1 MIGMAPKAPRI
12 GNAARHLLPAGI
24 LLLATLL
31 CAQSAWAIRVKDIAF
46 LRGAREN
53 QLIGYGLV
61 VGLDGTG
68 DSEDSLLA
76 RKPLQNALERM
87 AINLSPK
94 DIKGRSIAGVLVT
107 ATLPPFAK
115 AGSRLDV
122 TVDALGDAVSLRGGT
137 LMLTLLDG
145 PNNVV
150 YGTAQ
155 GPITGIPKG
164 IERTENQ
171 AIPAAIAAQAQA
183 QALQQQQQAQSLVDP
198 RSSLVPTK
206 GFVIRG
212 ALVEREINLNLNTR
226 SRLFINLKE
235 SDFTTAFRLA
245 KMINREIGDGSARA
259 KDAGTVEVSIPE
271 SYLGQ
276 TVELMSK
283 IENLDIQPDSVA
295 RVVVDERTGAI
306 VMGQNVRISPIAIS
320 HGNLQIRIG
329 NVGQAPA
336 APGAPGAPGAPA
348 QPAAAAAAA
357 AAVQGQPAPGTPGEL
372 PALALAEA
380 PAMVLFKGEVDL
392 KEVVDGLNK
401 IGASTQD
408 LVQVLKIIKTAGA
421 LHADLEIR

>member
-1 MIGMAPKAPRI
+1 MDRKAHRI
-12 GNAARHLLPAGI
+12 GTVLRQLLPAGL
-24 LLLATLL
+24 LLLALL
-31 CAQSAWAIRVKDIAF
+31 LAAAPAWAIRVKDIAF
-46 LRGAREN
+46 LRGARDN

-68 DSEDSLLA
+68 DSPDSLLA

-94 DIKGRSIAGVLVT
+94 DIKGRAIAGVLVT

-115 AGSRLDV
+115 SGTRLDV
-122 TVDALGDAVSLRGGT
+122 TVDALGDALSLRGGT
-137 LMLTLLDG
+137 LMLTLLNG

-164 IERTENQ
+164 IERTEPG
-171 AIPAAIAAQAQA
+171 AVPAAIAAQAQA
-183 QALQQQQQAQSLVDP
+183 LALQQQQEAQSLVDP

-212 ALVEREINLNLNTR
+212 ALVEREVNMNLNTR
-226 SRLFINLKE
+226 SRLYINLKQ

-245 KMINREIGDGSARA
+245 KMINRELGDGSARA
-259 KDAGTVEVSIPE
+259 KDAGTVEVSIPD

-283 IENLDIQPDSVA
+283 IENLDITPDSVA

-329 NVGQAPA
+329 NLNPPAGAAPA
-336 APGAPGAPGAPA
+336 P
-348 QPAAAAAAA
+348 
-357 AAVQGQPAPGTPGEL
+357 GQPAVPAPAGAAAPATKAPATPPPPEL

-380 PAMVLFKGEVDL
+380 PASIVLFKGEVDL

>member
-1 MIGMAPKAPRI
+1 MAGYETPIR
-12 GNAARHLLPAGI
+12 AALRRMLPLG
-24 LLLATLL
+24 LVLLAVLL
-31 CAQSAWAIRVKDIAF
+31 TAQAAWAIRVKDVAF
-46 LRGAREN
+46 LRGARDN

-61 VGLDGTG
+61 VGLDGSG
-68 DSEDSLLA
+68 DTEQSLLA

-94 DIKGRSIAGVLVT
+94 DVKGRSIAGVLVT

-122 TVDALGDAVSLRGGT
+122 TVDALGDTLSLRGGT
-137 LMLTLLDG
+137 LMLTLLNG
-145 PNNVV
+145 PNQVV
-150 YGTAQ
+150 YATAQ
-155 GPITGIPKG
+155 GPLTGIPKG
-164 IERTENQ
+164 IERAEAGQ
-171 AIPAAIAAQAQA
+171 VAAAAAPGAPEQPLPAAAQ
-183 QALQQQQQAQSLVDP
+183 VDP

-226 SRLFINLKE
+226 SRLYINLKQ

-245 KMINREIGDGSARA
+245 KLINREVGDGSARA
-259 KDAGTVEVSIPE
+259 KDAGTVEVSIPD

-276 TVELMSK
+276 TVELVSR
-283 IENLDIQPDSVA
+283 IENLEIQPDAVA
-295 RVVVDERTGAI
+295 RVVMDERTGAI

-329 NVGQAPA
+329 GPPQPAPPAAAAPA
-336 APGAPGAPGAPA
+336 RPGA
-348 QPAAAAAAA
+348 PAAAAAAQAQAAPA
-357 AAVQGQPAPGTPGEL
+357 AAAQSEL
-372 PALALAEA
+372 PALALAETA
-380 PAMVLFKGEVDL
+380 SIVLFKGEVDL

>member
-1 MIGMAPKAPRI
+1 MNRIPRRI
-12 GNAARHLLPAGI
+12 GRAASSALPVFA
-24 LLLATLL
+24 LLLAALVWAET
-31 CAQSAWAIRVKDIAF
+31 AWAIRVKDVAF

-68 DSEDSLLA
+68 DSEESLLA

-87 AINLSPK
+87 AINLSPR
-94 DIKGRSIAGVLVT
+94 DVRGRSIAGVLVT

-122 TVDALGDAVSLRGGT
+122 TVDALGDSTSLRGGT
-137 LMLTLLDG
+137 LMMTLLNG
-145 PNNVV
+145 PNQVV
-150 YGTAQ
+150 YATAQ
-155 GPITGIPKG
+155 GPMTGIPKG
-164 IERTENQ
+164 IER
-171 AIPAAIAAQAQA
+171 PLPG
-183 QALQQQQQAQSLVDP
+183 QALVDVGPGAQQEVAPKAELDP

-206 GFVIRG
+206 GYVIRG
-212 ALVEREINLNLNTR
+212 ALVEREVNLNLNTR
-226 SRLFINLKE
+226 SRLYINLKQ
-235 SDFTTAFRLA
+235 SDFTTSFRLA
-245 KMINREIGDGSARA
+245 KLINREVGDGSARA
-259 KDAGTVEVSIPE
+259 KDAGTVEVSVPD

-276 TVELMSK
+276 TVELISR
-283 IENLDIQPDSVA
+283 IENLEIQPDAVA

-329 NVGQAPA
+329 AQAPTD
-336 APGAPGAPGAPA
+336 A
-348 QPAAAAAAA
+348 QAVAAAQGQAAA
-357 AAVQGQPAPGTPGEL
+357 AAVASQAGQQPGVQADL
-372 PALALAEA
+372 PALALAET
-380 PAMVLFKGEVDL
+380 PTIVLFKGEVDL

>member
-1 MIGMAPKAPRI
+1 MVCIEKRI
-12 GNAARHLLPAGI
+12 GGALARRFLAA
-24 LLLATLL
+24 LLLIATLL
-31 CAQSAWAIRVKDIAF
+31 WAQSAWAIRVKDVAF
-46 LRGAREN
+46 LRGARDN

-68 DSEDSLLA
+68 DSPESLLA

-87 AINLSPK
+87 AINLNPR
-94 DIKGRSIAGVLVT
+94 DVRGRSIAGVLVT

-115 AGSRLDV
+115 AGARLDV

-137 LMLTLLDG
+137 LMLTLLNG
-145 PNNVV
+145 PNQVV
-150 YGTAQ
+150 YATAQ
-155 GPITGIPKG
+155 GPMTGIPKG
-164 IERTENQ
+164 IERPE
-171 AIPAAIAAQAQA
+171 AGLLAAAPVATTPGVQQP
-183 QALQQQQQAQSLVDP
+183 LQGPTTQVDN
-198 RSSLVPTK
+198 RSSMVATK

-212 ALVEREINLNLNTR
+212 ALVEREVNLNLNTR
-226 SRLFINLKE
+226 ARLYINLKQ

-245 KMINREIGDGSARA
+245 KLINREVGDGSARA
-259 KDAGTVEVSIPE
+259 KDAGTVEVSIPD

-276 TVELMSK
+276 TVELMAR
-283 IENLDIQPDSVA
+283 IENLEIQPDAVA

-329 NVGQAPA
+329 GPPPPAPAPA
-336 APGAPGAPGAPA
+336 AGARPGA
-348 QPAAAAAAA
+348 PAAAAAQAQAA
-357 AAVQGQPAPGTPGEL
+357 AAAPQTEL
-372 PALALAEA
+372 PALALAEN
-380 PAMVLFKGEVDL
+380 PSIVLFKGEVDL

>member
-1 MIGMAPKAPRI
+1 MISRTGER
-12 GNAARHLLPAGI
+12 PAISGRRMRVPAMFA
-24 LLLATLL
+24 LVALCACLLAEG
-31 CAQSAWAIRVKDIAF
+31 AQAIRVKDVAF
-46 LRGAREN
+46 LRGARDN

-76 RKPLQNALERM
+76 RRPLKNALERM
-87 AINLSPK
+87 AISLNPR
-94 DIKGRSIAGVLVT
+94 DVRGRSIAGVLVT

-122 TVDALGDAVSLRGGT
+122 TVDTLGDAVSLRGGT
-137 LMLTLLDG
+137 LMLTLLNG
-145 PNNVV
+145 ANQVV

-164 IERTENQ
+164 IERFVPGVELPEEL
-171 AIPAAIAAQAQA
+171 AELARR
-183 QALQQQQQAQSLVDP
+183 SEVDL
-198 RSSLVPTK
+198 RSSLVATK

-212 ALVEREINLNLNTR
+212 ALVEREININLNTR
-226 SRLFINLKE
+226 SRLYINLKQ

-245 KMINREIGDGSARA
+245 KVINRELGDGSARA
-259 KDAGTVEVSIPE
+259 KDAGTVEVSVPD

-276 TVELMSK
+276 TVELISK
-283 IENLDIQPDSVA
+283 IEHLQIVPDTVA
-295 RVVVDERTGAI
+295 KVIVDERTGAI
-306 VMGQNVRISPIAIS
+306 VMGENVRISPIAIS
-320 HGNLQIRIG
+320 HGRLQIEITG
-329 NVGQAPA
+329 GPPPAGEEAAEGEAPPGQQPEAP
-336 APGAPGAPGAPA
+336 PA
-348 QPAAAAAAA
+348 F
-357 AAVQGQPAPGTPGEL
+357 T
-372 PALALAEA
+372 LAET
-380 PAMVLFKGEVDL
+380 PSIVLFKGEVDL

>member
-1 MIGMAPKAPRI
+1 MAAP
-12 GNAARHLLPAGI
+12 ALVALCAC
-24 LLLATLL
+24 LLADG
-31 CAQSAWAIRVKDIAF
+31 AQAIRVKDVAF
-46 LRGAREN
+46 LRGARDN

-68 DSEDSLLA
+68 DSQDSLLA
-76 RKPLQNALERM
+76 RRPLQNALERM
-87 AINLSPK
+87 GISLNPR
-94 DIKGRSIAGVLVT
+94 DVRGRSIAGVLVT

-122 TVDALGDAVSLRGGT
+122 TVDAVGDAVSLRGGT
-137 LMLTLLDG
+137 LMLTLLNG
-145 PNNVV
+145 PNQVV

-164 IERTENQ
+164 IERFVPGVVLPEEL
-171 AIPAAIAAQAQA
+171 AAQRAEQA
-183 QALQQQQQAQSLVDP
+183 RRAEVDL
-198 RSSLVPTK
+198 RSSLVATK

-226 SRLFINLKE
+226 SRLYINLKQ

-245 KMINREIGDGSARA
+245 KVINRELGDGSARA
-259 KDAGTVEVSIPE
+259 KDAGTVEVSVPD

-276 TVELMSK
+276 TVELISK
-283 IENLDIQPDSVA
+283 IEHLEIVPDTVA
-295 RVVVDERTGAI
+295 KVIVDERTGAI
-306 VMGQNVRISPIAIS
+306 VMGENVRISPIAIS
-320 HGNLQIRIG
+320 HGRLQIEIT
-329 NVGQAPA
+329 
-336 APGAPGAPGAPA
+336 GAPPPAGEEAAEGEAPPA
-348 QPAAAAAAA
+348 F
-357 AAVQGQPAPGTPGEL
+357 T
-372 PALALAEA
+372 LAET
-380 PAMVLFKGEVDL
+380 PSIVLFKGEVDL

>member
-1 MIGMAPKAPRI
+1 MVCIEKRI
-12 GNAARHLLPAGI
+12 GGALARRFLAA
-24 LLLATLL
+24 LLLIVTLL
-31 CAQSAWAIRVKDIAF
+31 WAQSAWAIRVKDVAF
-46 LRGAREN
+46 LRGARDN

-68 DSEDSLLA
+68 DSPESLLA

-87 AINLSPK
+87 AINLNPR
-94 DIKGRSIAGVLVT
+94 DVRGRSIAGVLVT

-115 AGSRLDV
+115 AGARLDV

-137 LMLTLLDG
+137 LMLTLLNG
-145 PNNVV
+145 PNQVV
-150 YGTAQ
+150 YATAQ
-155 GPITGIPKG
+155 GPMTGIPKG
-164 IERTENQ
+164 IERPE
-171 AIPAAIAAQAQA
+171 AGLLAAAPVATTPGVQQP
-183 QALQQQQQAQSLVDP
+183 LQGPTTQVDN
-198 RSSLVPTK
+198 RSSMVATK

-212 ALVEREINLNLNTR
+212 ALVEREVNLNLNTR
-226 SRLFINLKE
+226 ARLYINLKQ

-245 KMINREIGDGSARA
+245 KLINREVGDGSARA
-259 KDAGTVEVSIPE
+259 KDAGTVEVSIPD

-276 TVELMSK
+276 TVELMAR
-283 IENLDIQPDSVA
+283 IENLEIQPDAVA

-329 NVGQAPA
+329 GPPPPAPAPA
-336 APGAPGAPGAPA
+336 AGARPGA
-348 QPAAAAAAA
+348 PAAAAAQAQAA
-357 AAVQGQPAPGTPGEL
+357 AAAPQTEL
-372 PALALAEA
+372 PALALAEN
-380 PAMVLFKGEVDL
+380 PSIVLFKGEVDL

>member
-1 MIGMAPKAPRI
+1 MNSGGAQRMNRIPRRI
-12 GNAARHLLPAGI
+12 GRAASSALPVFA
-24 LLLATLL
+24 LLLAALVWAET
-31 CAQSAWAIRVKDIAF
+31 AWAIRVKDVAF

-68 DSEDSLLA
+68 DSEESLLA

-87 AINLSPK
+87 AINLSPR
-94 DIKGRSIAGVLVT
+94 DVRGRSIAGVLVT

-122 TVDALGDAVSLRGGT
+122 TVDALGDSTSLRGGT
-137 LMLTLLDG
+137 LMMTLLNG
-145 PNNVV
+145 PNQVV
-150 YGTAQ
+150 YATAQ
-155 GPITGIPKG
+155 GPMTGIPKG
-164 IERTENQ
+164 IER
-171 AIPAAIAAQAQA
+171 PLPG
-183 QALQQQQQAQSLVDP
+183 QALVDVGPGAQQEVAPKAELDP

-206 GFVIRG
+206 GYVIRG
-212 ALVEREINLNLNTR
+212 ALVEREVNLNLNTR
-226 SRLFINLKE
+226 SRLYINLKQ
-235 SDFTTAFRLA
+235 SDFTTSFRLA
-245 KMINREIGDGSARA
+245 KLINREVGDGSARA
-259 KDAGTVEVSIPE
+259 KDAGTVEVSVPD

-276 TVELMSK
+276 TVELISR
-283 IENLDIQPDSVA
+283 IENLEIQPDAVA

-329 NVGQAPA
+329 AQAPTD
-336 APGAPGAPGAPA
+336 A
-348 QPAAAAAAA
+348 QAVAAAQGQAAA
-357 AAVQGQPAPGTPGEL
+357 AAVASQAGQQPGVQADL
-372 PALALAEA
+372 PALALAET
-380 PAMVLFKGEVDL
+380 PTIVLFKGEVDL